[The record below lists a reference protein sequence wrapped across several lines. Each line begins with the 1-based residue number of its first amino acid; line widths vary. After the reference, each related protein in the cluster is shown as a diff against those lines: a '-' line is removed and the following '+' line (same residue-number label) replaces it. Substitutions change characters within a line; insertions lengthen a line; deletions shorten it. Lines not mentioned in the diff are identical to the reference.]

1 MAGDVHNYG
10 IRQALLKHAR
20 YPRIP
25 QIVNLNCVAMIE
37 DLTDENGS
45 KAVITTSDGAEI
57 ELVGTDADILFQRA
71 ELLMEATDKVISQLQ
86 NAG

>member
-1 MAGDVHNYG
+1 M
-10 IRQALLKHAR
+10 
-20 YPRIP
+20 P

-37 DLTDENGS
+37 DLTYENGS

-57 ELVGTDADILFQRA
+57 ELVGSDADIVFQRA

>member
-1 MAGDVHNYG
+1 M
-10 IRQALLKHAR
+10 
-20 YPRIP
+20 P

-37 DLTDENGS
+37 DLTDEKGS
-45 KAVITTSDGAEI
+45 KAVIATGDGAEI
-57 ELVGTDADILFQRA
+57 ELAGTDADIVFQRA